1 MKRLSNIWN
10 DVVSVDL
17 TVQDIIDGT
26 KYKRGKREV
35 KKLLY
40 DKDVVAEHPK
50 LWHQIDKAKAKE
62 YAKYLIAMLEDG
74 TWIHQR
80 PKHRQQACQENA
92 QERLLH
98 ASRMPINQFPNRM
111 GKALQQ

>member
-40 DKDVVAEHPK
+40 DKDVVAEHPE
-50 LWHQIDKAKAKE
+50 LWHQIDNEKAKE

-74 TWIHQR
+74 TWIRMIQL
-80 PKHRQQACQENA
+80 A
-92 QERLLH
+92 RLVITLH
-98 ASRMPINQFPNRM
+98 H
-111 GKALQQ
+111 GLQICCYKTLIGS